1 MKEYHAQR
9 QASARLSVEADA
21 KELRAAA
28 LNGDLRKV
36 EAQLAAG
43 ADVDGRA
50 GDGQVRAMIGPLC
63 NQLPRHGDPII
74 VCGDGRRRCSSRA
87 RRVTRA
93 W

>member
-1 MKEYHAQR
+1 MKEEYRAQR

-43 ADVDGRA
+43 VDVDGRA
-50 GDGQVRAMIGPLC
+50 GDGQVRAMIGS
-63 NQLPRHGDPII
+63 GYF
-74 VCGDGRRRCSSRA
+74 
-87 RRVTRA
+87 VTRTESVTEILLQFYA
-93 W
+93 FHVRF